1 MQLRFYFYK
10 VKIVHDLPVLVLSHK
25 TKTAITNTETD
36 NKVCILKGTT
46 WTIMFLVP
54 LVQVSVNIFFFYSI
68 NTFILEDT
76 GSPSFHGL

>member
-1 MQLRFYFYK
+1 MTYQCSF
-10 VKIVHDLPVLVLSHK
+10 LSHK

-36 NKVCILKGTT
+36 NKVKICILKGTT